1 MFRRL
6 ALALLILCLALPA
19 TAMSAMAGPSP
30 CHETGMTK
38 ADMVMADM
46 AKAGHH
52 QQERK
57 TAPAAPAGH
66 DCIGCIAPYTGAPAA
81 FTAPPTIALP
91 PTAALMAPISGAERL
106 PEIPPPRT

>member
-30 CHETGMTK
+30 CHDT
-38 ADMVMADM
+38 DMVMAGMDM
-46 AKAGHH
+46 TDMAGHH
-52 QQERK
+52 EQERK
-57 TAPAAPAGH
+57 AAPAAPASH

-81 FTAPPTIALP
+81 FTARLVAALP
-91 PTAALMAPISGAERL
+91 PMAPIMPPISGAERL
-106 PEIPPPRT
+106 PETPPPRT